1 MIISISPSAIKLK
14 DRFFTKLTSL
24 SAIVGLREVDTPITQ

>member
-14 DRFFTKLTSL
+14 GRSFPKLAGL
-24 SAIVGLREVDTPITQ
+24 LAIVGLREVDTPITQ